1 MRDRSRSFD
10 PCRFAGGD
18 AVLIQDAGFFVRTVR
33 NPLTEI
39 PRPLKLRARIRD
51 HKGEVLLD
59 WATTPGASLYVLQ
72 HNGTSP
78 DDAEAWKDVGET
90 TRIRHVLKGLES
102 AREHWFRVRATGTKG
117 SSPWSDVAH
126 SLVR

>member
-59 WATTPGASLYVLQ
+59 WATTP
-72 HNGTSP
+72 
-78 DDAEAWKDVGET
+78 
-90 TRIRHVLKGLES
+90 
-102 AREHWFRVRATGTKG
+102 
-117 SSPWSDVAH
+117 
-126 SLVR
+126 

>member
-1 MRDRSRSFD
+1 M
-10 PCRFAGGD
+10 
-18 AVLIQDAGFFVRTVR
+18 
-33 NPLTEI
+33 
-39 PRPLKLRARIRD
+39 
-51 HKGEVLLD
+51 LLD
-59 WATTPGASLYVLQ
+59 WATTPGASLYVIQ
-72 HNGTSP
+72 HNGATP

-117 SSPWSDVAH
+117 SSPWRDVAH